1 MQHLNVKSMG
11 QTKEGRIVESSSRLP
26 RLQPNGNIQ
35 VNKDM
40 PEPTHGQPKEP
51 SLPDRVTRYKLE
63 VEKVVREV
71 GEHSQ
76 YELKRGCAQ
85 LADKVEFVKD
95 VQSICTSRTETEV
108 RERLLGGRVR
118 GVTSCFR
125 ILAQLWRGEAPGA
138 GPYTGFAD
146 SHQ

>member
-85 LADKVEFVKD
+85 LADKVEFC
-95 VQSICTSRTETEV
+95 QEV

-125 ILAQLWRGEAPGA
+125 ILAQLWRGEAPVPTRA
-138 GPYTGFAD
+138 LPIPINER
-146 SHQ
+146 